1 MPNKYS
7 HSVVLAHYSS
17 LGLIDLP
24 NDQFIA
30 YLKTYPS
37 SRRPSTVSRSQAHSI
52 RTHGSNTPS
61 TAYGGR
67 HRILE
72 DHSPGPRSVTSRR
85 EYGGSIKR
93 NLIVESDEG
102 SSDEHV
108 ILHRK
113 YEQIESAP
121 PWQKKKH
128 DHELRT
134 EKRKLPSGSTYTGR
148 SSSEVSERPVPTER
162 RQQPPSQD
170 KSEPKTSPP
179 SIINLNDYEFGP
191 GSQAAEASRTQ
202 PVEPRTTPS
211 SAPKLNHI
219 SAQALSVNERS
230 ASSFTLETTVYSPDS
245 QLEPN
250 FDDFSDKHLSEVT
263 ITGLDTADSESSPA
277 VPTSQVSRFPAA
289 SPPISPST
297 KVPAP
302 LPKRVD
308 SAAGFTGNA
317 SKQKQLP
324 PNSSYDSIS
333 SINSDD
339 LTTALPPVVP
349 PKSQKTLRPKAE
361 KMVPASRDPR
371 ISEDV
376 IDPSFFDTLRG
387 GPRPTTSASS
397 RKRFDALHSHPPPPV
412 PRTST
417 SYSRHS
423 ADHANPN
430 PDFWRGLEE
439 MLSDS
444 DASVVFP
451 PDIAK
456 HRPRDA
462 VIPPAAK
469 TDRGIRKGTDDGELK
484 RPTTAP
490 GPKTSS
496 RDAFATTEP
505 LPDGRSRITVTKN
518 ASLDK
523 PGNAGALTTVQLV
536 DTSPQTNSNKGF
548 LRKLRKKSY
557 KWKKL

>member
-37 SRRPSTVSRSQAHSI
+37 SRRPSTVSRSQAHST
-52 RTHGSNTPS
+52 RTHGSNTSS

-67 HRILE
+67 YRIAE

-85 EYGGSIKR
+85 EYGGSIRR

-102 SSDEHV
+102 SGDEHV
-108 ILHRK
+108 VLHKK
-113 YEQIESAP
+113 YEPIESAL

-134 EKRKLPSGSTYTGR
+134 EKRKLPSISTYTGR
-148 SSSEVSERPVPTER
+148 SSSEVSERR
-162 RQQPPSQD
+162 QQQPPSQD

-179 SIINLNDYEFGP
+179 SIINLNDYELGP
-191 GSQAAEASRTQ
+191 GSRAAEASHTQ
-202 PVEPRTTPS
+202 HVEPRATPS

-230 ASSFTLETTVYSPDS
+230 ASSFTLETTVYNPDS

-250 FDDFSDKHLSEVT
+250 FDGFSDKHLSEVT
-263 ITGLDTADSESSPA
+263 ITGLDAADSKSSPA
-277 VPTSQVSRFPAA
+277 IPRSQVSRFCAA
-289 SPPISPST
+289 SPPLSPST
-297 KVPAP
+297 KAPAP

-324 PNSSYDSIS
+324 PNNSYDSIS

-339 LTTALPPVVP
+339 LTLLTTALPPVVP
-349 PKSQKTLRPKAE
+349 PKSQKTLPPKAE
-361 KMVPASRDPR
+361 KMVSASRDPR
-371 ISEDV
+371 ISEDA

-397 RKRFDALHSHPPPPV
+397 RKRVDALHSHPPPLV
-412 PRTST
+412 PRTSA

-423 ADHANPN
+423 TDHANPN

-456 HRPRDA
+456 HRSRDA
-462 VIPPAAK
+462 VTPPAK
-469 TDRGIRKGTDDGELK
+469 TDRGKRKGTDDGELK

-505 LPDGRSRITVTKN
+505 LPELPQGRSRITVTKN

-523 PGNAGALTTVQLV
+523 PGNAGALTAVHLV
-536 DTSPQTNSNKGF
+536 DTSPPTNSKKGF

-557 KWKKL
+557 NGKKL